1 MGDGRIL
8 ERTCKVPVIDTNE
21 IHFIEIMTTINTL
34 LGVASSIQAFY
45 LPSEEP
51 LPIGRFF
58 FFSFFWRVG
67 KFTALQLWVHIIIFY
82 DLYISIYLLWSIL
95 VWFRKQEQLK
105 WEILVVASFVN
116 DNLISSFFFL

>member
-45 LPSEEP
+45 LPGEEP

-58 FFSFFWRVG
+58 SSLSFG
-67 KFTALQLWVHIIIFY
+67 G
-82 DLYISIYLLWSIL
+82 S
-95 VWFRKQEQLK
+95 E
-105 WEILVVASFVN
+105 
-116 DNLISSFFFL
+116 SSLPRNFGFI

>member
-45 LPSEEP
+45 LPGEEP

-58 FFSFFWRVG
+58 FLLFLLAGR
-67 KFTALQLWVHIIIFY
+67 KVHCLATLGSY
-82 DLYISIYLLWSIL
+82 NNLLRLIHFDIPIL
-95 VWFRKQEQLK
+95 EYTG
-105 WEILVVASFVN
+105 LVQKTGAAEMGDSCGRLFCE
-116 DNLISSFFFL
+116 

>member
-8 ERTCKVPVIDTNE
+8 ERTFKVPVIDTNE

-45 LPSEEP
+45 LPGEEP

-58 FFSFFWRVG
+58 FSSLSFG
-67 KFTALQLWVHIIIFY
+67 G
-82 DLYISIYLLWSIL
+82 S
-95 VWFRKQEQLK
+95 E
-105 WEILVVASFVN
+105 
-116 DNLISSFFFL
+116 SSLPYNFGFI